1 MGLIGLLALTVAP
14 IVARPLRS
22 RPLRDVPGIEL
33 AGHVARIE
41 LARHVIDGGKQRNL
55 LTGRGAEVLEAPGRR
70 QARHSGRQRTS
81 RPGFH
86 RAPGVCELP
95 HPPALVTHD
104 MVPIRRRRPIDRPL
118 MHQGDSPLWR
128 A

>member
-70 QARHSGRQRTS
+70 QDPRLHGREDPVVRVDRLADLLADLLEMRGEDQE
-81 RPGFH
+81 
-86 RAPGVCELP
+86 AVVELL
-95 HPPALVTHD
+95 AEVA
-104 MVPIRRRRPIDRPL
+104 DRD
-118 MHQGDSPLWR
+118 GT
-128 A
+128 